1 MITASSA
8 SQSTDS
14 DTAGSTTSSFAPIER
29 RDVLGEQRR
38 VLGDVS
44 PRLEDVVAVVQTD
57 ADDLLGPRDQRCEV
71 EAGDWPGH
79 PTRALG
85 ALTPSLVAKE
95 LAHIGGSDVDR
106 RVAVHTDRTRA
117 VTVSNRRKL
126 HGGEYDTG
134 RDDAVTEPRRSRAT
148 LTM

>member
-1 MITASSA
+1 MIDRELGLPVDRLGHRGEHDIVVR
-8 SQSTDS
+8 TD
-14 DTAGSTTSSFAPIER
+14 ER

-38 VLGDVS
+38 ELGDVAA
-44 PRLEDVVAVVQTD
+44 RLEDVAAVVETD

-71 EAGDWPGH
+71 EARDGPGH

-95 LAHIGGSDVDR
+95 LAHICGSDVDR

-126 HGGEYDTG
+126 HGGEYGTAG
-134 RDDAVTEPRRSRAT
+134 VVTSRLDIGA
-148 LTM
+148 

>member
-1 MITASSA
+1 M
-8 SQSTDS
+8 
-14 DTAGSTTSSFAPIER
+14 
-29 RDVLGEQRR
+29 
-38 VLGDVS
+38 
-44 PRLEDVVAVVQTD
+44 VAVVQTD

-71 EAGDWPGH
+71 EAGDRPGH

-106 RVAVHTDRTRA
+106 RVAVHTDRTCA

-126 HGGEYDTG
+126 HGGEYGTG
-134 RDDAVTEPRRSRAT
+134 RGDVVTSRLDIAGDDKHT
-148 LTM
+148 